1 MSVMVCNKCGSEMVD
16 ETCPKCNNIK
26 NSPKDLKNTAV
37 FKADYFSNLISTLNK
52 TGENDATYDHSDGK
66 YISNKKPKGSF
77 KGIYIKFAL
86 IFLLLLGIVLLVS
99 FKDKLT
105 YSSKGKRTIMIY
117 MIGSDLE
124 SKYYAA
130 SRDIDE
136 ITKAS
141 IDYSDVNILIY
152 TGGTKDWHNDSIP
165 NDKQALFTIKDGNL
179 DKIEEFSSNNMLDYK
194 NLSYLLNYG
203 YENYDT
209 EYYDLILWDHGAGPI
224 YGYGYDEYHNTDSMS
239 LLDIKK
245 ALTESPF
252 NGTNKLELVGFDAC
266 LMSSIEIASVLSDY
280 STYMVA
286 SQEFEPGTGWDYSFL
301 EKIDS
306 NTSSIELGNYI
317 VNGYYNYYSKIPYI
331 NGVSLSFIKLSQV
344 ERVEKE
350 LNELFK
356 AIDSDISIDFSLIS
370 RTRSNSKS
378 FGKVN
383 DNTYYYDLVDLYDLI
398 GKLPKKYNDY
408 VEKLKSALSDL
419 IITTATD
426 LNDTNGISMYFP
438 FENKKEL
445 EDNIGKYKE
454 LSFAD
459 NYYSFINNFYNKLTE
474 QKEPTWDLSQ
484 SNIESIKD
492 GVVSITLSDEVLN
505 NYSKIS
511 YIVFER
517 YQDNYFMPIFNGNDI
532 RINGNVASTSVTN
545 KALIAKDSS
554 GNQMYLTTIQTVK
567 GKNFVKYYVPGT
579 LSKMNKDT
587 LDFEMVAV
595 YLEFVIDENNP
606 NGYVASILPID
617 INDNYTYSEIKYDLN
632 EWDSLTLNNYRYT
645 IFNENGEY
653 ISDWQGSSIVN
664 SIEFSK
670 GEDINI
676 SITNLDV
683 THDFYCLFRIYDNQG
698 NVYLSPL
705 VEIKNQ

>member
-66 YISNKKPKGSF
+66 YISNKKPKNSF

-105 YSSKGKRTIMIY
+105 YSSKGKRTIMI
-117 MIGSDLE
+117 
-124 SKYYAA
+124 
-130 SRDIDE
+130 
-136 ITKAS
+136 
-141 IDYSDVNILIY
+141 YSDVNILIY

-266 LMSSIEIASVLSDY
+266 LMSSIEIASVLSDF

-445 EDNIGKYKE
+445 EVYK
-454 LSFAD
+454 
-459 NYYSFINNFYNKLTE
+459 T
-474 QKEPTWDLSQ
+474 
-484 SNIESIKD
+484 
-492 GVVSITLSDEVLN
+492 
-505 NYSKIS
+505 
-511 YIVFER
+511 
-517 YQDNYFMPIFNGNDI
+517 
-532 RINGNVASTSVTN
+532 
-545 KALIAKDSS
+545 
-554 GNQMYLTTIQTVK
+554 
-567 GKNFVKYYVPGT
+567 
-579 LSKMNKDT
+579 
-587 LDFEMVAV
+587 
-595 YLEFVIDENNP
+595 
-606 NGYVASILPID
+606 
-617 INDNYTYSEIKYDLN
+617 
-632 EWDSLTLNNYRYT
+632 
-645 IFNENGEY
+645 
-653 ISDWQGSSIVN
+653 
-664 SIEFSK
+664 
-670 GEDINI
+670 NI
-676 SITNLDV
+676 SINMYPYINNVQRKEPFLPPISESYEYTLVLDLDE
-683 THDFYCLFRIYDNQG
+683 TLIHFFPKMI
-698 NVYLSPL
+698 
-705 VEIKNQ
+705 